1 MRSSGNINAP
11 KWELTEACSRQPGP
25 GACSLCEY
33 VSLHLELAKTWKMKS
48 RMGWNYGTSTVA
60 TNAQEQEESWTGL
73 RNAGQA
79 LTHVARHVRQKT
91 RILPLDQT
99 HRLLVLH
106 LRDRRPFCFP
116 LHGFQD
122 RGEYICFMSTNSY
135 SPQRQM
141 KDEGE
146 GCSSMHSLGTFLT
159 YDGRMY

>member
-1 MRSSGNINAP
+1 
-11 KWELTEACSRQPGP
+11 
-25 GACSLCEY
+25 
-33 VSLHLELAKTWKMKS
+33 
-48 RMGWNYGTSTVA
+48 MGWNCFTSTVA
-60 TNAQEQEESWTGL
+60 GNAQELEESRTRL

-79 LTHVARHVRQKT
+79 LTHVARHVRQET

-106 LRDRRPFCFP
+106 LRDRRSFCFP

-122 RGEYICFMSTNSY
+122 RGEYILSMSTNGY

-146 GCSSMHSLGTFLT
+146 GRRSMHSLGTFLT
-159 YDGRMY
+159 HDGRMY